1 MIGNS
6 HFRRAFGASALGL
19 GLWLAP
25 TAAWAVDTPPA
36 DLLTRVQNQ
45 VSDYLDQFSE
55 VKCSE
60 KVRQEKLNHNGKVE
74 LQHDSSY
81 DYLVILTNSGG
92 EVSLDESRLAVGEGK
107 ADKKNRPLLVT
118 NGFATLFL
126 IFHPYYLDSFQFT
139 PGETEALN
147 GHHLQKVA
155 FQHIRGTR
163 SPAALSVRGREFPL
177 ELSGTAWIDPQSAT
191 IAKIVVTVGNTMEDV
206 GLKTL
211 NSEISYAP
219 VTFRDVKTSYWFPA
233 QAMVEVETPH
243 QHWRNT
249 HTFTDYKKFNVSTEE
264 QVASK

>member
-1 MIGNS
+1 MTRAL
-6 HFRRAFGASALGL
+6 HFRRIFGASAVAL

-25 TAAWAVDTPPA
+25 VAAFAADTPPA
-36 DLLTRVQNQ
+36 DLLTRVQTQ
-45 VSDYLDQFSE
+45 VSDYLEQFSE

-60 KVRQEKLNHNGKVE
+60 KVKQEKLNHDGKVE
-74 LQHDSSY
+74 LQRDSSF

-92 EVSLDESRLAVGEGK
+92 EVSLDESRIAIGEAK

-118 NGFATLFL
+118 NGFSTLFL
-126 IFHPYYLDSFQFT
+126 IFHPYYQESFQFT
-139 PGETEALN
+139 PGDIEAVN
-147 GHHLQKVA
+147 GRNLQKIA

-177 ELSGTAWIDPQSAT
+177 EISGTAWIDPQSAT
-191 IAKIVVTVGNTMEDV
+191 ISKIAVTVGNTMEDV

-211 NSEISYAP
+211 DSQIQYMP
-219 VTFRDVKTSYWFPA
+219 ITFRNAKTAYWFPS
-233 QAMVEVETPH
+233 QATVEVETPR

-249 HTFTDYKKFNVSTEE
+249 HTFTDYKQFNVTTEE